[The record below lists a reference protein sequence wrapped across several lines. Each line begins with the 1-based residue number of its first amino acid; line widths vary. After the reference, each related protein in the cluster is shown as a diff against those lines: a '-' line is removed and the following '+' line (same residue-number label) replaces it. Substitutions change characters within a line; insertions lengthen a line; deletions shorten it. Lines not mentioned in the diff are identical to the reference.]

1 MKKPFILE
9 FSIPGKSAADKSYF
23 YDEELNLNV
32 IIKNNLKTPFVDL
45 DLEAIELGTKTEV
58 KREGD
63 EPSNDLLELETN
75 PKFDNE
81 HCSLSGNQ
89 LLELLTK
96 TKVQRE
102 GDDE

>member
-9 FSIPGKSAADKSYF
+9 FSTPGISAADKGYF

-32 IIKNNLKTPFVDL
+32 IIKNDLKIPFVDL
-45 DLEAIELGTKTEV
+45 NLEIIELATKTEV

-75 PKFDNE
+75 PKFDNGKY
-81 HCSLSGNQ
+81 SLSTNQ

-96 TKVQRE
+96 TKIQRE